1 MALLNEVFDLRCSR
15 SSTKDLADDDDVD
28 FLNNEDANVC
38 DFCLLPQLLHNAS
51 HFFHEEFGKRLNKV
65 MALTAFGD
73 PLYCEAI
80 VTMHSYDIVLD
91 IFIVNRTAGR
101 LHHHVLRNAFDVS
114 PQIPCLTSALIS
126 PLSATCAWWSVCSRF
141 LCLLTKAPRFVRASR
156 FPPRRQASFTVPS
169 PTTWPPR
176 GAAAWPPLI
185 CERFQST
192 LPTFTWTSWST
203 LFNVDAFLSLTARS
217 YIKPAQCSDAEFR
230 KMWSE
235 FEWENKV
242 Q

>member
-1 MALLNEVFDLRCSR
+1 MII
-15 SSTKDLADDDDVD
+15 
-28 FLNNEDANVC
+28 
-38 DFCLLPQLLHNAS
+38 HNAS

-101 LHHHVLRNAFDVS
+101 LRHHLFRNACNVS
-114 PQIPCLTSALIS
+114 PQIPWLISALILL
-126 PLSATCAWWSVCSRF
+126 LSATCAWWNVCSRF
-141 LCLLTKAPRFVRASR
+141 LCLPTKAPRFVRASR

-176 GAAAWPPLI
+176 GAAAWPPPI
-185 CERFQST
+185 CELFRST
-192 LPTFTWTSWST
+192 SPTFTWTSWST
-203 LFNVDAFLSLTARS
+203 FTTFFNINSLLFLTARS

-242 Q
+242 QSFPRLILYLSFVV